1 MTNKTFELALVTGA
15 SSGIGEAVAR
25 QLAAQGIDLILA
37 GRNRERLDALAKEL
51 SVRNIIVQGDLLNSQ
66 DRAKLIEIIH
76 RDAPDLIINNAGVGL
91 YGDLLT
97 RETRE
102 QLEMI
107 DLDVKALV
115 EIAIEGART
124 LVSKGK
130 KGVILNVASAAAWP
144 IFPCFSVYSAS
155 KAFVNQFTRSFDAE
169 VSPYGVRVQSTCPGM
184 VDTQFRVRAGGTD
197 YNDAYGITRMTSDYA
212 AEQIWKQIQSGKTI
226 HIFDL
231 KTRLLVL
238 LARYIL
244 PESLVAKV
252 MSKTIRSRHKPREII
267 KIPHA

>member
-1 MTNKTFELALVTGA
+1 MVNKSFGLALVTGA

-25 QLAAQGIDLILA
+25 HLASQGIPLILT
-37 GRNRERLDALAKEL
+37 GRNYERLEALSKEL
-51 SVRNIIVQGDLLNSQ
+51 PVRSTIVQADLLKKEE
-66 DRAKLIEIIH
+66 RAKLIEIIH
-76 RDAPDLIINNAGVGL
+76 REAPDLIINNAGVGL

-97 RETRE
+97 RETGE
-102 QLEMI
+102 QMDMI
-107 DLDVKALV
+107 DVDVKALV

-144 IFPCFSVYSAS
+144 IFPCFAVYSAS

-169 VSPYGVRVQSTCPGM
+169 VSPYGVRIQSACPGM
-184 VDTQFRVRAGGTD
+184 VDTQFRVRAGGD
-197 YNDAYGITRMTSDYA
+197 EYNDTYGATRMTADFA
-212 AEQIWKQIQSGKTI
+212 AKQIWKQIQSGKTI
-226 HIFDL
+226 RIFDI

-238 LARYIL
+238 LARYFL
-244 PESLVAKV
+244 PDSLVAKV